1 MSKKAKV
8 PQLQMKP
15 TNLTTDVG
23 TASYDPS
30 TGNVSAT
37 LSPEL
42 AQFRDL
48 FWNDAMNFAPSE
60 EQQAFAES
68 VGNYGMGLFNRAANL
83 DTNKITQ
90 DYYNQMQANLA
101 PSRAMEEAR
110 LGDTLFKTGR
120 TGYGTGYSGGGYV
133 NPEQFAL
140 LKAREEANANL
151 LLSSEDRARNL
162 QQNDIANA
170 GKYINFGNALQLTPY
185 ENVSSLANLGIGLSN
200 QATNLLNPLSTFS
213 QQQFN
218 WQTAKQQN
226 DAARAAAKSGGFLSS
241 LGGGL
246 LSSAVSS
253 FGGGIGDGL
262 GDWARKGIG
271 SWLSTS
277 NPAAGLATTL
287 ASSGNAPMFPG
298 NYGSYSN
305 DMGFRLGF

>member
-1 MSKKAKV
+1 MSKSKKV
-8 PQLQMKP
+8 PKLVKTP

-23 TASYDPS
+23 SASYDPS
-30 TGNVSAT
+30 SGNVSVT

-48 FWNDAMNFAPSE
+48 FWNDAMSFAPTE
-60 EQQAFAES
+60 EQTAFANNVS
-68 VGNYGMGLFNRAANL
+68 NYGMGLFNQAANL
-83 DTNKITQ
+83 DTNQITQ

-110 LGDTLFKTGR
+110 LGDTLFKSGR
-120 TGYGTGYSGGGYV
+120 TGYGTGYLGGGYV

-213 QQQFN
+213 QQQLS
-218 WQTAKQQN
+218 WQQAQQKN
-226 DAARAAAKSGGFLSS
+226 DAARAAAKSGGFLSG

-246 LSSAVSS
+246 LSSAVNS
-253 FGGGIGDGL
+253 FGGGLGDGL
-262 GDWARKGIG
+262 GDFARKGIG
-271 SWLSTS
+271 SWLSAS
-277 NPAAGLATTL
+277 NPATALGTTL
-287 ASSGNAPMFPG
+287 LSSGNTPIFPG
-298 NYGSYSN
+298 NYGSFSN
-305 DMGFRLGF
+305 DLDFRLGF

>member
-15 TNLTTDVG
+15 TNLSTDVG
-23 TASYDPS
+23 SATYDPS

-48 FWNDAMNFAPSE
+48 FWNDAMNFAPSD
-60 EQQAFAES
+60 EQTAFAQN
-68 VGNYGMGLFNRAANL
+68 VTGYGVGLFNRAANL
-83 DTNKITQ
+83 DTNKVTQ
-90 DYYNQMQANLA
+90 DYYDQVIKNLQ
-101 PSRAMEEAR
+101 PSRALEDAR
-110 LGDTLFKTGR
+110 MADQMYKTGR
-120 TGYGTGYSGGGYV
+120 TGYGTGYLGGGYI
-133 NPEQFAL
+133 NPEQFNL

-218 WQTAKQQN
+218 WQTAMQKN
-226 DAARAAAKSGGFLSS
+226 AADRAAAK
-241 LGGGL
+241 GGGL
-246 LSSAVSS
+246 FSGLA
-253 FGGGIGDGL
+253 GGILSGAANGLGSGLGDGL
-262 GDWARKGIG
+262 GDWVKTGIKVWG
-271 SWLSTS
+271 AANG
-277 NPAAGLATTL
+277 NPAAAATL
-287 ASSGNAPMFPG
+287 FAPSST
-298 NYGSYSN
+298 NY
-305 DMGFRLGF
+305 LGTDYAIGGVNYLQK